1 VPVLGAAAIP
11 DAVSS
16 LAVAKATVTRPATG
30 TAPVPAP
37 GTGGGGATAGTP
49 LTGTGVYAEE
59 IDWPP
64 ATAGTTIGRT
74 NGRIAFSGYNWIVK
88 DSGGGRVGPG
98 NNIFDGSQRHI
109 WVDNYGLHH
118 TYAPT
123 QGCDRWA
130 ATEVWLDRNL
140 GYGSYLVRFVGT
152 ADIHPQDITWCECAR
167 MLQPLDLHTATFS
180 PQPCLN

>member
-1 VPVLGAAAIP
+1 VSAVLIFPAGTQAVPVLGAAAIP
-11 DAVSS
+11 NTVTS
-16 LAVAKATVTRPATG
+16 LAVASATVTRPATG
-30 TAPVPAP
+30 GGAPPAPAP
-37 GTGGGGATAGTP
+37 GTGTGGGGTTGAP
-49 LTGTGVYAEE
+49 LTGTGVYPEE

-64 ATAGTTIGRT
+64 ATAGPTIGRT

-88 DSGGGRVGPG
+88 DSNGGRVGPG
-98 NNIFDGSQRHI
+98 DNIFDGSPQHL
-109 WVDNYGLHH
+109 WVDNYGLHN

-152 ADIHPQDITWCECAR
+152 ADIHPQDITWCK
-167 MLQPLDLHTATFS
+167 
-180 PQPCLN
+180 